1 MTSYL
6 LITESPAKAKK
17 IQGFLGSNYK
27 VLSSCGHIRDLE
39 KKKTKQ
45 YGDPNGFGIDV
56 ENNFKP
62 KYVVMSEKRDV
73 VKNLKSASVD
83 REVIFAADDDREGE
97 AIAWHTANVLKSSVK
112 KDNRIVFREIS
123 KKAILDSLKTPRKI
137 DMNEVNSQQARRI
150 IDRLIGFKL
159 SPCLWKNIKTTEKG
173 LSAGRVQSALL
184 NLLEKRDDY
193 IRNYKPQ
200 KVFTIEGDFKEHNKK
215 LPFTKT
221 SKIDAEDLF
230 ENFAQ
235 DRLFKKS
242 NVEEKKSKDY
252 PDKPFITS
260 TLQQTASRSLGF
272 SIKQTMNIAQKL
284 YESGHIT
291 YMRTDSMYIS
301 DEFSVKV
308 KKYICD
314 NFNEKDY
321 SKPGSKKVKGAQEAH
336 EAIRVT
342 SMTRPDDLEPIDKK
356 LYNLIYDRTLT
367 SHMKPCENIIYKVTI
382 INDWIKDDGY
392 FTASHK
398 RMMYPGFKIYFNK
411 DLKKE
416 DKPEIVDEYHLQ
428 EAISTEKYENIP
440 QYYDESSI
448 VSLLE
453 KTGIGRPS
461 TYSTIVSTLD
471 NRKYTEKR
479 DYKEEDKGVKT
490 LTLTLDDEMIEEENV
505 VKGNVQK
512 KRILITPLGIK
523 VLDYLREN
531 FMDII
536 HESFTSQVE
545 NDLDLIANGKL
556 EFIDV
561 IRKVYESFTHI
572 VDSQMKNTTRNVSDM
587 PMIGKIK
594 GKEIFMGDGKF
605 GPYMKISGKSVK
617 NMNISNY
624 LKLVNKRVEDFTI
637 EDAEKVMSY
646 PKKINDSIYIF
657 LGPHGFYMKYNGT
670 IFTIE
675 QRPDGGYTEEYCLS
689 LV

>member
-17 IQGFLGSNYK
+17 IQGFLDSNYK

-45 YGDPNGFGIDV
+45 YGDPKGFGIDV

-62 KYVVMSEKRDV
+62 KYVVMSDKRDV
-73 VKNLKSASVD
+73 VKNLKNGSVD

-112 KDNRIVFREIS
+112 KNNRIVFREIS

-159 SPCLWKNIKTTEKG
+159 SPCLWKNINTTEKG

-193 IRNYKPQ
+193 IRNYKP
-200 KVFTIEGDFKEHNKK
+200 KKIYTIEGDFKELDKK
-215 LPFTKT
+215 ISFTKT
-221 SKIDAEDLF
+221 SEIDAEELF

-235 DRLFKKS
+235 DRVFKKS

-260 TLQQTASRSLGF
+260 TLQQTASRSLGL

-301 DEFSVKV
+301 DEFSVLV

-314 NFNEKDY
+314 HFNETDY
-321 SKPGSKKVKGAQEAH
+321 CKPGVKKVKGAQEAH

-342 SMTRPDDLEPIDKK
+342 SMKKPDNLEPLDRK
-356 LYNLIYDRTLT
+356 LYNLIYDRTVT
-367 SHMKPCENIIYKVTI
+367 SHMKPCENLIYKVTI
-382 INDWIKDDGY
+382 VNDWIKDDGY

-398 RMMYPGFKIYFNK
+398 RIMYPGFKIYFNK
-411 DLKKE
+411 ELKRE
-416 DKPEIVDEYHLQ
+416 DKPEIVDSYHL
-428 EAISTEKYENIP
+428 ETSISTEKYENMP

-461 TYSTIVSTLD
+461 TYSTIVTTLD

-479 DYKEEDKGVKT
+479 DYKEEDKEVKT
-490 LTLTLDDEMIEEENV
+490 LTLTEEDEMIEEEKK

-512 KRILITPLGIK
+512 KRILITPLGMK
-523 VLDYLREN
+523 VLEYLRDN
-531 FMDII
+531 FMNII
-536 HESFTSQVE
+536 HETFTSQVE
-545 NDLDLIANGKL
+545 NDLDLIANGG
-556 EFIDV
+556 INYVDV
-561 IRKVYESFTHI
+561 IRKVYDSFIDI
-572 VDSQMKNTTRNVSDM
+572 VDDQMKNTSRNVSDM
-587 PMIGKIK
+587 PLLGKIK
-594 GKEIFMGDGKF
+594 GKDIFMGDGKF

-624 LKLVNKRVEDFTI
+624 LKLVNKRFEDFTI
-637 EDAEKVMSY
+637 KDAEKVMSY
-646 PKKINDSIYIF
+646 PKKINNSIYIF

-675 QRPDGGYTEEYCLS
+675 QRPDGDYSEEYCLS